1 MNPADLTLPSESPT
15 LASKAFPTP
24 NSVQQK
30 ANGLGLSINGAPNG
44 KPSVPRVDLE
54 PIYSQLKSTLGDK
67 WAEYKTAIAAF
78 IMGQINQAEL
88 SWVVGVYLSP
98 APSVIVAA
106 NPAASPVSTLQLHNT
121 LVACL
126 AANLLRDP
134 PPTEIAPWVV
144 ATDKPATTAKA
155 AGASSGAGGPGDK
168 SEERLKKE
176 TMALHARDR
185 RRIKTT
191 KDGVRLVETSLKD
204 LQDYRN
210 ELAVKLPNSN
220 NANNASSTDGSMTAG
235 GGLGKT
241 NWDLEIRRRYAQ
253 PMAAETLEFPSVSD
267 VQSRIEPI
275 CYEEG
280 VASAPAANGGLQA
293 CAELVEQATEVYLK
307 ALLGDICGHT
317 RSNHAEE
324 GVQTSSFKKRL
335 RKEEEE
341 AERGVVQR
349 SAAGLLPVEME
360 VQASRVPLSLD
371 DLRLALEVRDDFV
384 RQDRY
389 LKEEIVL
396 GRWPNVGGK
405 GPART
410 PKLTNG
416 VSGAGHA
423 DGVTNGDAADHN
435 EGWGWQG
442 TSNEDQD
449 ALFGVLDNVLGSD

>member
-1 MNPADLTLPSESPT
+1 MNPADLTLPNESPS
-15 LASKAFPTP
+15 LATKSFPTP
-24 NSVQQK
+24 TSVQQK
-30 ANGLGLSINGAPNG
+30 ANGLGITTNGLSNG

-54 PIYSQLKSTLGDK
+54 PIYSQLKSALGDK
-67 WAEYKTAIAAF
+67 WAEYKSAIAAF

-98 APSVIVAA
+98 APSVIVASS
-106 NPAASPVSTLQLHNT
+106 PAASPVSTLQLHNT

-126 AANLLRDP
+126 AANLVRDP

-144 ATDKPATTAKA
+144 ATDKPATSAKT
-155 AGASSGAGGPGDK
+155 AGASGGAGGAGDK
-168 SEERLKKE
+168 AEERLKKE

-191 KDGVRLVETSLKD
+191 KDGVRVVETSLKD
-204 LQDYRN
+204 LQEYRD
-210 ELAVKLPNSN
+210 ELAVKPPSNST
-220 NANNASSTDGSMTAG
+220 TDGSTGA

-253 PMAAETLEFPSVSD
+253 PMAAETLEFPTMGD
-267 VQSRIEPI
+267 VQNRIEPI

-280 VASAPAANGGLQA
+280 VISTPAANGGLQA
-293 CAELVEQATEVYLK
+293 CAELIEQATEVYLK
-307 ALLGDICGHT
+307 ALLGDLCGHT
-317 RSNHAEE
+317 RSNHTEE
-324 GVQTSSFKKRL
+324 GVQTSNFKKRL

-341 AERGVVQR
+341 AERGAVQR

-360 VQASRVPLSLD
+360 VQASRTPLGLD

-396 GRWPNVGGK
+396 GRWPDVGGK
-405 GPART
+405 GPTRT

-416 VSGAGHA
+416 IPGHA
-423 DGVTNGDAADHN
+423 DAVTNGDVAAHSD
-435 EGWGWQG
+435 EWAWSG
-442 TSNEDQD
+442 TSRHDQD
-449 ALFGVLDNVLGSD
+449 ELMGALDDVLGSD